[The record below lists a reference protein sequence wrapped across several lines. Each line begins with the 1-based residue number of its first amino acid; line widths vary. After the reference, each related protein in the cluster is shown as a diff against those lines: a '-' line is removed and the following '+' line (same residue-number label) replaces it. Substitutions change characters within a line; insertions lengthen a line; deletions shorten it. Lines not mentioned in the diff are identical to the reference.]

1 MEAGLLQYEGMVQT
15 KTDFD
20 ILHNH
25 KNMRFD
31 IFPAMHY
38 DREKDELK
46 IMQDL
51 SYHVIAFQDGEYVNC
66 MRFDA

>member
-1 MEAGLLQYEGMVQT
+1 MEVRLDDFKGMVHT

-20 ILHNH
+20 ILNAHVD
-25 KNMRFD
+25 MQFE

-38 DREKDELK
+38 DRENDELE

-51 SYHVIAFQDGEYVNC
+51 SYRVIAFQDGQYVNC
-66 MRFDA
+66 LNLDF

>member
-1 MEAGLLQYEGMVQT
+1 MKEELLQFEDKVQT

-20 ILHNH
+20 ILHKH
-25 KNMRFD
+25 QNMRFD

-38 DREKDELK
+38 DRDKDELRT
-46 IMQDL
+46 MQDL

-66 MRFDA
+66 MRFDV